1 MSKKQRE
8 IFDKLGI
15 QPVRNQ
21 VPVQDVDI
29 FQERVRENYG
39 VEQEVRDKIE
49 ENLQYRVDEVK
60 SKRDQILEV
69 SHTIN
74 LK

>member
-15 QPVRNQ
+15 QPVKNQ
-21 VPVQDVDI
+21 VPVEDVDI

-39 VEQEVRDKIE
+39 VEEEVRDKIE
-49 ENLQYRVDEVK
+49 ENLEYRVDEVK
-60 SKRDQILEV
+60 SKRDQILEKKE
-69 SHTIN
+69 
-74 LK
+74 LLE